1 MDSKKPNTS
10 RNDLLRRALT
20 AKGYRPTRAADI
32 ERFLDAMKAPPLD
45 SEAAQRM
52 LRKIRGE
59 QEIFPSRVPAEATGV
74 ELSEEERELV
84 AMYRANKRKDL
95 PPDLAAKV
103 KAMEERAMQ
112 RPPREEQGGG

>member
-1 MDSKKPNTS
+1 MASKKPNKS

-32 ERFLDAMKAPPLD
+32 ERFLDAMKAEPLD
-45 SEAAQRM
+45 AESTQRM

-59 QEIFPSRVPAEATGV
+59 QEIFPSREPADAVAV
-74 ELSEEERELV
+74 ELNEEERELV

-95 PPDLAAKV
+95 PPELAAKV